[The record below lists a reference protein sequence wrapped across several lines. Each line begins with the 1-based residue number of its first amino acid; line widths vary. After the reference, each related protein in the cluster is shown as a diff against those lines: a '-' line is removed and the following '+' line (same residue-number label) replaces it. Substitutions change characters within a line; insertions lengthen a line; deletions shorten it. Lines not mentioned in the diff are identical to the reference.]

1 MVENLTLYYIFGTK
15 NLPWLKPVL
24 VPKVGREW
32 V

>member
-24 VPKVGREW
+24 VPKGHVTL
-32 V
+32 